1 MEKKTVTK
9 RSQAQSPKSPSIIA
23 QLAEVAKPLLRLPVV
38 LRTRRNHALEHATI
52 HVLSRRVRNLAMS
65 GRSDPN
71 GFVLVGDVPTESVEQ
86 AVSDALIRMKKGE
99 SQLAVHPNCGTNLVT
114 AGALTTLAAY
124 IGTRGM
130 KRGMNADRA
139 AGTMTL
145 MMLALMVAPPL
156 GMSLQKHFTTEG
168 EPGDLEVVSV
178 ERSERTVPF
187 FETTMTLHTVR
198 TRGGER

>member
-1 MEKKTVTK
+1 MEKKTVG
-9 RSQAQSPKSPSIIA
+9 RHSQPQSDKPQTVIS
-23 QLAEVAKPLLRLPVV
+23 QLADMARPVLRLPLI

-52 HVLSRRVRNLAMS
+52 HVLSRRVRNLSMA

-71 GFVLVGDVPTESVEQ
+71 GFVLFGDAPTESIEQ
-86 AVSDALIRMKKGE
+86 AVTDALSRMKRGE

-130 KRGMNADRA
+130 KKSMNADRA
-139 AGTMTL
+139 ASTMTL
-145 MMLALMVAPPL
+145 MMLALMVAQPL
-156 GMSLQKHFTTEG
+156 GMSLQRHFTTEG
-168 EPGDLEVVSV
+168 EPGDLEVMSV
-178 ERSERTVPF
+178 ERTERKLPFLEPMTV
-187 FETTMTLHTVR
+187 HIVK

>member
-1 MEKKTVTK
+1 MEKKTVAK
-9 RSQAQSPKSPSIIA
+9 RLQSQTNKPQSVIS
-23 QLAEVAKPLLRLPVV
+23 QLAEMAQPILRLPLV

-52 HVLSRRVRNLAMS
+52 HVLSRRVRGLSMA

-71 GFVLVGDVPTESVEQ
+71 GFVLFGDTPTESIEQ
-86 AVSDALIRMKKGE
+86 AVTDALSRMKRGE

-124 IGTRGM
+124 IGTHGM
-130 KRGMNADRA
+130 KKGMNVDRA

-145 MMLALMVAPPL
+145 MMLALMVAQPL

-168 EPGDLEVVSV
+168 EPGDLEVVTV
-178 ERSERTVPF
+178 ERSERKLPF
-187 FETTMTLHTVR
+187 LETMTVHTVK
-198 TRGGER
+198 TRGGDH